1 MKLAEI
7 SLPAGPTVP
16 PAANRAALKVSFE
29 DHLDAADAM
38 DATRPVSNISDTKPP
53 IKNPR
58 SETLDKKPQAAV
70 CRQQPDEKP
79 LDAEAESQ
87 VEEVS
92 DKTVEK
98 AEVADSAES
107 EDQTEDGPEVKAES
121 DDATDE
127 QTKTENPLNTDGPSK
142 TVAIEA
148 AAAAASRLVS
158 NVEPVAAAANAQ
170 ADVKNT
176 SSVTDAAVQA
186 NAAADVASERS
197 SAAAVKS
204 TESSKVSAVSVS
216 SPTAIKPQV
225 SKVSHQEPANHQ
237 AKGDAIVPATV
248 AEGEASGTDGSSK
261 EAAAKD
267 ENAAETKALPKVT
280 APKSEVAANKPVEI
294 EAQTTVKSSEPLPLP
309 SAGTAARSA
318 GHAHEASRMVELSPL
333 PTPESE
339 PDPNVARVAR
349 GLQSAIA
356 QRGGSVTLRLQ
367 PPELGLVRVEL
378 AVTNGTASVRF
389 QADAESVRTLLSH
402 QMASLRH
409 ALERHGLSVERMD
422 VQQMPVAASAGR
434 MDDGTQGNGADNGR
448 SRGQFFTQQQSSG
461 GGSARSQQH
470 ASEQPESFAQALV
483 NTVA

>member
-7 SLPAGPTVP
+7 SLPAGPPVP

-29 DHLDAADAM
+29 DHLDAAEAM

-70 CRQQPDEKP
+70 CRQQPDEKS

-98 AEVADSAES
+98 AVVADSADS

-127 QTKTENPLNTDGPSK
+127 QTKTDDPLK

-170 ADVKNT
+170 AEVKNT

-186 NAAADVASERS
+186 NAAADVASERA
-197 SAAAVKS
+197 SAAADKS

-248 AEGEASGTDGSSK
+248 AEGEASGSDGSSK

-280 APKSEVAANKPVEI
+280 EPKSEVAANKPVEI

-339 PDPNVARVAR
+339 PDGNVARVAR